1 MSDIY
6 QQHESAFASVSAFVL
21 TDSTGARVG
30 TVAFKFPRDGAGR
43 LYCYLHLI
51 GSEMIRGFAGGYGYD
66 KRSAAFGEALRRF
79 KAERRALDGAE
90 QADDEIAA
98 RAAALQAEFAKH
110 GESYGWER
118 VCTDAGLNVLQAV

>member
-1 MSDIY
+1 MSNIY
-6 QQHESAFASVSAFVL
+6 KQHEAAFANVSAFVL

-51 GSEMIRGFAGGYGYD
+51 GSEMVRGFAGGGGYD

-79 KAERRALDGAE
+79 KPV
-90 QADDEIAA
+90 DDVIAA
-98 RAAALQAEFAKH
+98 RAAALQVEFAKY
-110 GESYGWER
+110 GDSYGWER
-118 VCTDAGLNVLQAV
+118 ACANSGFNVLQAV